1 MLNLSQVNIW
11 VKLFLMI
18 NNLRFRIQRNLINSL
33 GKKTKR
39 KILVIESDDWGAI
52 RMPNKNVYEK
62 LLSKGVVKAD
72 DAFAKFDGLESK
84 QDLYLLYETLG
95 QFKDINNNPA
105 VLTANVI
112 CANPD
117 FKAIKESGFKK
128 YTFEDANV
136 TSSEQRGFI
145 LRDKWNEGF
154 QQKVFHPQL
163 HGREHVNVRR
173 WLDKLQRE
181 DDLLIEAFEY
191 QTFVGDNSLAAAYHT
206 FSEEDDAYYT
216 EVIKDAIHFFYNNF
230 GFPSKSFIAPNYTWS
245 PKLERVLQ
253 QEGILFLQ
261 GSHFQNVPMCNS
273 LATDRR
279 FHYFGQKN
287 SQEMIYL
294 VRNCLF
300 EPAISPH
307 VDYVDTCLRHIENA
321 FYWNKPAIIASHRLN
336 FVSVGGEENRD
347 KNLKQLSTLL
357 QKVQK
362 KWPEVEFLSTEQLC
376 IELENKTF

>member
-1 MLNLSQVNIW
+1 
-11 VKLFLMI
+11 MI
-18 NNLRFRIQRNLINSL
+18 SKFRFRLQRNFINSL
-33 GKKTKR
+33 GNKTKR

-52 RMPNKNVYEK
+52 RMPNKKVYKEF
-62 LLSKGVVKAD
+62 LNKGIVKAD
-72 DAFAKFDGLESK
+72 DAFAKYDGLESK
-84 QDLYLLYETLG
+84 EDLDFLYETLR
-95 QFKDINNNPA
+95 QFKDINNKPA
-105 VLTANVI
+105 VLTANII

-136 TSSEQRGFI
+136 TSLEQGGFM

-173 WLDKLQRE
+173 WLDKLQR
-181 DDLLIEAFEY
+181 DDASLKKAFEQ
-191 QTFVGDNSLAAAYHT
+191 QTFVGDNSLAAAFHT
-206 FSEEDDAYYT
+206 FSEDDDAYYA
-216 EVIKDAIHFFYNNF
+216 EVIKDAIHLFYDNF
-230 GFPSKSFIAPNYTWS
+230 GFDSKTFIAPNYTWS
-245 PKLERVLQ
+245 PQLERAFH
-253 QEGILFLQ
+253 QENILFLQ
-261 GSHFQNVPMCNS
+261 GSHFQNVPMRNS
-273 LATDRR
+273 MATDRR

-287 SQEMIYL
+287 PQGILYL

-300 EPAISPH
+300 EPAISPQ

-357 QKVQK
+357 RTVQK

-376 IELENKTF
+376 IELESKTF

>member
-11 VKLFLMI
+11 VKLFQMI
-18 NNLRFRIQRNLINSL
+18 NNLRFRLQRNFINLL

-52 RMPNKNVYEK
+52 RMPNKKVYEK
-62 LLSKGVVKAD
+62 LLNKCIVKAD
-72 DAFAKFDGLESK
+72 DAFAKYDGLESK
-84 QDLYLLYETLG
+84 QDLDLLYETLG
-95 QFKDINNNPA
+95 QFKDINNNAA

-112 CANPD
+112 VANPD
-117 FKAIKESGFKK
+117 FKAIKESEFKK

-145 LRDKWNEGF
+145 LKEKWNEGL
-154 QQKVFHPQL
+154 KHGVFYPQL
-163 HGREHVNVRR
+163 HGREHVNVSR
-173 WLDKLQRE
+173 WLNKLQKN
-181 DDLLIEAFEY
+181 DSSLKSAFELGTY
-191 QTFVGDNSLAAAYHT
+191 VGDNNLAAAFNS
-206 FSEEDDAYYT
+206 FSQDDEKNYAD
-216 EVIKDAIHFFYNNF
+216 VVKDAVELFHKNF
-230 GFPSKSFIAPNYTWS
+230 GFHSKSFIAPNYTW
-245 PKLERVLQ
+245 PKSLEEELKNHN
-253 QEGILFLQ
+253 IFYLQ
-261 GSHFQNVPMCNS
+261 GSKWQNIPKFN
-273 LATDRR
+273 TDAVKKE
-279 FHYFGQKN
+279 FHYFAQKN
-287 SQEMIYL
+287 SKGMIYL

-336 FVSVGGEENRD
+336 FVSVGGEENRN

-357 QKVQK
+357 QTAQK
-362 KWPEVEFLSTEQLC
+362 KWPEMEFLSTEQLC